1 VYGRPKGKRA
11 EAPRVPAGIAM
22 LAAAKFG
29 DLPLGGFAG
38 EMLPAARTA
47 LHRRRL
53 SRS

>member
-1 VYGRPKGKRA
+1 
-11 EAPRVPAGIAM
+11 M

-38 EMLPAARTA
+38 ECSRPHGPS